1 MGLED
6 TFCFYIWRLKCYKHG
21 GCKTHGG
28 AWVRLTKILSVLPFI
43 LLAASIARPDGI
55 PDSQLNINRGP
66 NGSPPLQ
73 GTTVITT
80 DANGNATQ
88 EFTLQNGTVTSV
100 VFSMPAIDWIAPFV
114 CGPSNAFVNQSLVP
128 SSDGNNL
135 VCTYTVGPTDPGEG
149 SEEESISTMENDCR
163 NFNLGLGGEADD
175 CAGIPSGTDQS
186 DAIYTVFNAKAFST
200 ATATAVGVPEPGT
213 LGLLMLG
220 FASLPLVRRK
230 LSQ

>member
-1 MGLED
+1 VK
-6 TFCFYIWRLKCYKHG
+6 F
-21 GCKTHGG
+21 
-28 AWVRLTKILSVLPFI
+28 VRMLSVVALVLF
-43 LLAASIARPDGI
+43 AVSIARADGI

-66 NGSPPLQ
+66 AGSPPLQ

-80 DANGNATQ
+80 DVNGNATQ

-128 SSDGNNL
+128 SSDGNGNL
-135 VCTYTVGPTDPGEG
+135 VCTYNVGPTDPGEG

-220 FASLPLVRRK
+220 FTSLPLVRRR